1 MTQRYIHDVSAN
13 ISGIAQTVEGCIS
26 DLSDLEK
33 MDQKSGKAA
42 GKEGDMDD
50 YQKKMGDVDE
60 LTVKMKTLEVG
71 NNIRQDIVRDF
82 LNSSDDDPEDW
93 IDAFARAETNGCISD
108 LSDLEKMDQKSGEAA
123 GKEGGMGEKIKGIGL
138 EGSTSMKTNA
148 GEDAEE
154 WIDAFA
160 SILLHTNESISDL
173 STGISGIPQ
182 GTELG
187 SVLFTLHI
195 SEIAKPRCQICK
207 TEFKGEKSSSIHQKM
222 DDWEIANRTFECENC
237 KLFFY
242 TYCNDDLTFCKLN
255 GK

>member
-1 MTQRYIHDVSAN
+1 M
-13 ISGIAQTVEGCIS
+13 EGCIS

-33 MDQKSGKAA
+33 MDRKSGKAA
-42 GKEGDMDD
+42 GKEGDIND
-50 YQKKMGDVDE
+50 YQKKMGGVDE

-71 NNIRQDIVRDF
+71 NNIKTSNIREDILRNFFD
-82 LNSSDDDPEDW
+82 SSDDDDDDDDEKIKRMGLWESTSMETNAWEDAEDW

-108 LSDLEKMDQKSGEAA
+108 LSDLEKMDQKSGKAA

-148 GEDAEE
+148 GEDAED

-173 STGISGIPQ
+173 SADISGIPQ

-187 SVLFTLHI
+187 SVLFTLHF
-195 SEIAKPRCQICK
+195 SEIAKRRCRICK

-222 DDWEIANRTFECENC
+222 GNIIEGSYD
-237 KLFFY
+237 
-242 TYCNDDLTFCKLN
+242 
-255 GK
+255 